1 MFTILIIQI
10 YCNFII
16 AEFPSPYSSHLQ
28 PFSLSRRG
36 GNSEFEFDKNI
47 KDRFN
52 GIYNTWI
59 IYMDH
64 NPCITYSVVLYAFL
78 WRWQILLT
86 FSRHQVIYNVFC
98 ITPCVEVTYKDTF
111 SYSNKAKV
119 NTRSSHPEIFLR
131 IVNLLHIFRTPFPR
145 NTSVWLL
152 LQFLI
157 TFNITL
163 DLCFIS
169 ELTMKIYS
177 ILLN

>member
-16 AEFPSPYSSHLQ
+16 AGFRSPYSSHLQ
-28 PFSLSRRG
+28 PFFLSWRG

-86 FSRHQVIYNVFC
+86 FSRHKVIYNVFC
-98 ITPCVEVTYKDTF
+98 ITPCVEVTYKDTL

-152 LQFLI
+152 L
-157 TFNITL
+157 
-163 DLCFIS
+163 
-169 ELTMKIYS
+169 
-177 ILLN
+177 